1 MADQVNITIDTER
14 ETVPTLRVS
23 GRLDAAGAQRLQ
35 ALASEFKAKGEKYL
49 VIDLSQVVFV
59 ASSGLAA
66 FLLLSEEFKD
76 QDGKVIYVAPPP
88 PVMHVIE
95 MLNIDEYLEFA
106 ESLEAA
112 DAVVGSS

>member
-49 VIDLSQVVFV
+49 VI
-59 ASSGLAA
+59 
-66 FLLLSEEFKD
+66 EK
-76 QDGKVIYVAPPP
+76 
-88 PVMHVIE
+88 
-95 MLNIDEYLEFA
+95 LNLE
-106 ESLEAA
+106 
-112 DAVVGSS
+112 